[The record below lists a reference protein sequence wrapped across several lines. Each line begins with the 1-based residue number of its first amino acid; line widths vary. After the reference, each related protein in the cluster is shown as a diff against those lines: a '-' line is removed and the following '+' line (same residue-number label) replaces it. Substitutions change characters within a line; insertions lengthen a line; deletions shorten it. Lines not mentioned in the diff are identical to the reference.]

1 MKVVCQDART
11 FRLEDHESDA
21 VNAVGF
27 SRAPT
32 ANYFSDD
39 RQSVVGADLIT
50 MSYSL
55 SMIVS
60 QKQPQG
66 IVLANW
72 SSRTSTPSSIHSLSF
87 FHQAVTLES
96 LTSTFSRSLI

>member
-27 SRAPT
+27 TRSPT
-32 ANYFSDD
+32 AGYFSDD
-39 RQSVVGADLIT
+39 RQSVGGADLIT

-60 QKQPQG
+60 QMQVIRG
-66 IVLANW
+66 F
-72 SSRTSTPSSIHSLSF
+72 T
-87 FHQAVTLES
+87 
-96 LTSTFSRSLI
+96 